1 MTFTQGEF
9 LFHYTARQ
17 GIVTLV
23 ITGELGTGGSF
34 SVLKIIFTTSSISY
48 FVLDADFERATAF
61 QFLDSVMEKFLR
73 QVLETPFIVIQVADI
88 LSHDAGIPHRDLD
101 PNQDAGIPNQN
112 A

>member
-1 MTFTQGEF
+1 M
-9 LFHYTARQ
+9 
-17 GIVTLV
+17 
-23 ITGELGTGGSF
+23 S
-34 SVLKIIFTTSSISY
+34 SSISY
-48 FVLDADFERATAF
+48 FVLDADFERASAF

-73 QVLETPFIVIQVADI
+73 QVLETPFIVIQIADI